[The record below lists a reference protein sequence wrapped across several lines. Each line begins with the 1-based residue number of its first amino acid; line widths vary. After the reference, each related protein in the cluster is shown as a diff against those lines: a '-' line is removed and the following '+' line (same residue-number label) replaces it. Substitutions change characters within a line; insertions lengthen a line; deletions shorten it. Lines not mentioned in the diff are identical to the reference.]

1 MSDLTK
7 RAMAD
12 ALKELLKSRTL
23 DRITIQDVADAA
35 HVSRK
40 TFYYHFHDIFDLL
53 EWMMVEGAK
62 GFPEP
67 ADGEGE
73 DFWVRN
79 VSILLNY
86 AVENRRWVMNG
97 YQSIDRERL
106 EAMLRKAVEPQVET
120 ALRQAIAGRPVREED
135 VRFVAD
141 FFTYGVSALF
151 LSWVADGMRQD
162 PAYLQDKLTYFLKD
176 SVQLMAER
184 CVAHAESTN

>member
-12 ALKELLKSRTL
+12 ALKTLLKSRTL

-62 GFPEP
+62 AFTEP
-67 ADGEGE
+67 ADGE
-73 DFWVRN
+73 DFWVQN
-79 VSILLNY
+79 VTTLLNY
-86 AVENRRWVMNG
+86 AVENRRWVMNV

-106 EAMLRKAVEPQVET
+106 EAMLRKAVEPQVES
-120 ALRQAIAGRPVREED
+120 AFRQAVAGRPVDEED

-141 FFTYGVSALF
+141 FYTYGVSALF
-151 LSWVADGMRQD
+151 LSWVADGMRQA
-162 PAYLQDKLTYFLKD
+162 PAYLQDKLIYFLKD

-184 CVAHAESTN
+184 CVTHAQSTN